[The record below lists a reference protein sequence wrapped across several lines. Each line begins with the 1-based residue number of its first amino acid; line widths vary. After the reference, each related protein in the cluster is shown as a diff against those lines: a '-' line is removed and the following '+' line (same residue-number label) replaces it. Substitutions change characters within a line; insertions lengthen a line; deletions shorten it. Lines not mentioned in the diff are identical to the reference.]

1 VSTPPNSN
9 PAPPAS
15 GPASS
20 PESHGQPK
28 RPGQRRWPWVV
39 GGLLLAIVLF
49 VALFD
54 WNLLRGPAERF
65 ASRSTG
71 REVTI
76 GHFDVQ
82 LRRWTP
88 SVVLTDVTLG
98 NPEWAGPGP
107 MGRARALVFSVRLPT
122 LLTNEI
128 VIPHLRLADA
138 EVTFQRD
145 AEGRAN
151 WRFREKDEPG
161 RRNVNVLTLGLDDA
175 RVGYRDAMIDLT
187 ADLHGSSH
195 RDGPYETKLTF
206 AGKWRGDPFEGAADT
221 GSVLSLRG
229 SDQPFPMR
237 INGKAGRTSI
247 QAEGEVAD
255 ITRFRHIDAD
265 FAISGPSLASLYQTL
280 RIALPETP
288 PYQARGRLKREN
300 DIYSYENFR
309 GRIGGSDIAGSA
321 RYELREPRP
330 LLNADLQSKKLNL
343 ADLGPL
349 VGLNTGGSG
358 DAPAADARRR
368 NAKDAKDP
376 KANASAPGKAD
387 DRAQATAGNGGRL
400 FPDDDFNLEKLNAM
414 DADVRL
420 TAARLGIPDQVPLE
434 DFATRAYLQDG
445 VLTLDP
451 LNFGFAGGDIVGKIV
466 LDARKDPLAG
476 NASID
481 FKQVKLAQLFPAV
494 DRVNQSGGSV
504 GAQVRLAG
512 RGNSVADLLGSSNGT
527 VAAGMAGGRVS
538 ELAVWLV
545 NLHGGELLP
554 LLFGGDRPT
563 PIRCGAAALDVKNGV
578 GTVSTF
584 LFDTEESTIRGSGTV
599 DFRNE
604 RLDIRLLPE
613 PKKPGLLSIRGPIHL
628 QGGFRDVDFKVDPQS
643 IARGIGAIAL
653 GIVSPILALI
663 PLIET
668 GPGEDTNCR
677 QVLAPVKGA
686 VEQSGKSVDDAPAAG
701 ESTRDREPAPIVNVP
716 PGGKGAP
723 ADTRQ
728 PQAPIQEV
736 APARKNQS
744 TVERQP
750 QAPIQEVPPAKNQST
765 GERQPQAPIVDVPAK
780 K

>member
-9 PAPPAS
+9 PAPLEGAP
-15 GPASS
+15 GPAPS
-20 PESHGQPK
+20 PGSDGTPK
-28 RPGQRRWPWVV
+28 RPGRKRWPWVV
-39 GGLLLAIVLF
+39 GGLLLAVVL
-49 VALFD
+49 VIALFD

-71 REVTI
+71 RDVTI
-76 GHFDVQ
+76 GHLDVQ
-82 LRRWTP
+82 LRNWTP
-88 SVVLTDVTLG
+88 NIVLTDVTLG

-107 MGRARALVFSVRLPT
+107 MGRARALVFSLRLPT

-151 WRFREKDEPG
+151 WRFREEDEPG
-161 RRNVNVLTLGLDDA
+161 RRNINVLTLGLDDA
-175 RVGYRDAMIDLT
+175 RVGYRDALIDLT

-195 RDGPYETKLTF
+195 KDGPYETQLAF
-206 AGKWRGDPFEGAADT
+206 GGKWRGDPFEGTANT
-221 GSVLSLRG
+221 GSVLSLRD

-237 INGKAGRTSI
+237 INGKAGHTSI

-280 RIALPETP
+280 RIALPDTP
-288 PYQARGRLKREN
+288 PYRARGRLKREN
-300 DIYSYENFR
+300 DVYSYENFK
-309 GRIGGSDIAGSA
+309 GTIGGSDIAGNA

-330 LLNADLQSKKLNL
+330 LLNAELQSQKLNL

-349 VGLNTGGSG
+349 VGVNAAGSG
-358 DAPAADARRR
+358 DATASQAKRR
-368 NAKDAKDP
+368 DAKDSKDEP
-376 KANASAPGKAD
+376 SAPGKAD
-387 DRAQATAGNGGRL
+387 KREQAAAAANSGGRL
-400 FPDDDFNLEKLNAM
+400 LPDDEFNLEKLNAM
-414 DADVRL
+414 DADVRIS
-420 TAARLGIPDQVPLE
+420 AARLGIPEQVPLE
-434 DFATRAYLQDG
+434 DFDTRAYLEGG

-451 LNFGFAGGDIVGKIV
+451 LHFGFAGGDIVAKIV

-494 DRVNQSGGSV
+494 EQVNQSGGSV

-584 LFDTEESTIRGSGTV
+584 LFDTEESTIRGDGTV

-604 RLDIRLLPE
+604 RVDIRLLPE
-613 PKKPGLLSIRGPIHL
+613 PKKPGLLSIRGPVHI

-653 GIVSPILALI
+653 GIVNPILALI

-677 QVLAPVKGA
+677 AVLAPVKGA

-701 ESTRDREPAPIVNVP
+701 EPARDRDAPAPIVNVP
-716 PGGKGAP
+716 PGGKGAS
-723 ADTRQ
+723 AGERQ
-728 PQAPIQEV
+728 QPAPIQDV
-736 APARKNQS
+736 APGKKG
-744 TVERQP
+744 QP
-750 QAPIQEVPPAKNQST
+750 A
-765 GERQPQAPIVDVPAK
+765 GEREQSAPIVDVPAK